1 MVVTYHKWKSVD
13 VPRQTKKRSDNPMT
27 DTVKR
32 QVRQSNTTTLGN
44 LVRSYLDAVI
54 ALSMHIFIASWQW
67 GQYRQTKQTMRPG
80 TLVTVRDFAM
90 NYLNIFQDKPSEA
103 HWDHEQT
110 TIFPVMNWYRC
121 AKANCPHVVMHEQI
135 FVAPT
140 TQEHNHVAVVAF
152 VDESLHDLKNRFG
165 VQVKDIINWSDNC
178 LRQFNTRGAPALR
191 RRL

>member
-44 LVRSYLDAVI
+44 LVRSYLDAVV

-121 AKANCPHVVMHEQI
+121 AKANCPHVVMHKQI
-135 FVAPT
+135 FKNT
-140 TQEHNHVAVVAF
+140 TMLLLQCSLMNLF
-152 VDESLHDLKNRFG
+152 V
-165 VQVKDIINWSDNC
+165 I
-178 LRQFNTRGAPALR
+178 
-191 RRL
+191 

>member
-1 MVVTYHKWKSVD
+1 M
-13 VPRQTKKRSDNPMT
+13 

-32 QVRQSNTTTLGN
+32 QVCQSNTTTLGN

-67 GQYRQTKQTMRPG
+67 GQYRQTKQTMHPG
-80 TLVTVRDFAM
+80 TLVTVCDFAM
-90 NYLNIFQDKPSEA
+90 NYLNIFQDEPSEA

-110 TIFPVMNWYRC
+110 MIFPVVNWYRC
-121 AKANCPHVVMHEQI
+121 AKANCPHVVTHEQI

-140 TQEHNHVAVVAF
+140 TQEHNHVAVAAF
-152 VDESLHDLKNRFG
+152 VDESLCDLKNRFG

-178 LRQFNTRGAPALR
+178 LRQCKSHGPLFPAVQR
-191 RRL
+191 TCAIHIEFPR